1 MAMAQDRSRSR
12 GRRFSSIH
20 SNSTSASTSPERPAD
35 DDNESFTM
43 QGNDSVSSLGLSEP
57 EQVSDAQADEIKE
70 RGIVSPISRLPAEI
84 MIAIFQKLPHSSDYL
99 SCMLVSREWARNSVG
114 LLWHRPQT
122 GNWPAVHNVVQTVRS
137 AHAFFDYDHLVK
149 RLNLSTLGPQVSDG
163 TLMAFAGCKRIERL
177 TLTNCTKLSDLSVH
191 KVVQSNRALMALDV
205 TGMENITDTTMHTVA
220 RYCYRLQGL
229 NITNC
234 RKITDE
240 SLEDVAQNCRHIKRV
255 SHKFHLPSQPLTF
268 CSSSSTAAI
277 SSQTDPSLPL
287 PKTAATFLK
296 LTLRIAGVWKTMLL
310 LP

>member
-1 MAMAQDRSRSR
+1 MAMAQDRSRSLT
-12 GRRFSSIH
+12 RRFSSTH
-20 SNSTSASTSPERPAD
+20 SNTTSASTSPERPAD
-35 DDNESFTM
+35 DDNESFMM

-57 EQVSDAQADEIKE
+57 EEVSDAQADEIKE
-70 RGIVSPISRLPAEI
+70 RGRVSPISRLPAEI

-149 RLNLSTLGPQVSDG
+149 RLNLSTLGSQVSDG
-163 TLMAFAGCKRIERL
+163 TLMAFAGCKRVERL
-177 TLTNCTKLSDLSVH
+177 TLTNCTKLSDLSVY
-191 KVVQSNRALMALDV
+191 KVIKNNRALMALDI
-205 TGMENITDTTMHTVA
+205 TGMEHITDTTMHAVA

-240 SLEDVAQNCRHIKRV
+240 SLEAVAQNCRQIKRV
-255 SHKFHLPSQPLTF
+255 SRQIYLAIQPLTF
-268 CSSSSTAAI
+268 YSSSSTVA
-277 SSQTDPSLPL
+277 SNSLTNP
-287 PKTAATFLK
+287 
-296 LTLRIAGVWKTMLL
+296 
-310 LP
+310 